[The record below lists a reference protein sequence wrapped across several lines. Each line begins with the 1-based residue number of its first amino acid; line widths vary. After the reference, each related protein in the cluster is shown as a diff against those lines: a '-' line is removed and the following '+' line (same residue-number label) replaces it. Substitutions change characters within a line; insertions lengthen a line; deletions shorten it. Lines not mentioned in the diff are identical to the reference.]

1 MEESRLKKGRL
12 ERGRLE
18 KCRLEKGRLER
29 GRWLEVR
36 LQKGYQQ
43 SNQMSVCFSVWIGI
57 GGDVGAASALKRP
70 FSLGSRQP
78 FEWFFWFFLEAL

>member
-57 GGDVGAASALKRP
+57 GGDVSLVACRVGFEAAFFTRFEAAL
-70 FSLGSRQP
+70 
-78 FEWFFWFFLEAL
+78 